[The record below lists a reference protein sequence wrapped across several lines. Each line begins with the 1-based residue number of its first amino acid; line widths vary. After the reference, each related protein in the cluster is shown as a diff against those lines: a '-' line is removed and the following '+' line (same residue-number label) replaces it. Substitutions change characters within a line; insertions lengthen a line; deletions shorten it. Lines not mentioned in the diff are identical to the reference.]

1 MEQVFFRLHVRLI
14 RFVTPLLVPR
24 VRKLLEKFVLM
35 NAILSLCLLVWLHMM
50 YVNSPESSPSNC
62 LYQELVKKN
71 MIENVGQFDVI
82 KLHIS
87 NDWLSQF
94 NHESSNTDR
103 RRKCASDQ
111 QCDISENDGGNEKV
125 PLLFDSFISSIGMH
139 IADSQHSAA
148 KSNGRGGGS
157 ARLFSVA
164 ERFLSSP
171 GPATSTSTSSSN
183 TETVTNTE
191 KNEKSDDH
199 LKVEV
204 TTLETSEL
212 STKEASRLNEN
223 IEGSREKGI
232 EKGEKG
238 REKGREKQSTPTTE
252 MASILLDLF
261 VSQRVYLFSLE
272 KGYLM
277 LHPDERDR
285 HDIKRLDVTIARDSK
300 CFGPSSSAWLVHS
313 FIGYD
318 TVVMNWAISTF
329 GGKGY
334 LYNIYSKELFNLNFA
349 ADFVDKSGAAP
360 VLNQNINLNL
370 NSNINLNSNS
380 NSNLNSNSNVMKK
393 NYSNNDTSND
403 IINSAHN
410 NNDKSKELDWKKK
423 DSKNSVNNKYSQNDR
438 EETKE
443 PFLRRMFSWLS
454 SLTQRTRGGRL
465 VQFTVAGLS
474 HFISF
479 KIGVIF
485 STLFLFF
492 TTTTL
497 VSFTLRETQERMLK
511 FTFLLQHHVSHRI
524 PYASLVFTHVVESL
538 VFVPIMVSY
547 NVN

>member
-14 RFVTPLLVPR
+14 RFVTPLLMPSI
-24 VRKLLEKFVLM
+24 RKLLEKFVLM

-50 YVNSPESSPSNC
+50 YVNPSESAQSNC
-62 LYQELVKKN
+62 LYQELLRKN
-71 MIENVGQFDVI
+71 MTGNVAQFDVI

-87 NDWLSQF
+87 NDWMSQF
-94 NHESSNTDR
+94 PAEGYESDR
-103 RRKCASDQ
+103 KERC
-111 QCDISENDGGNEKV
+111 DGGGQCHATKNSRGIEKL

-139 IADSQHSAA
+139 ITDSQHSTP

-164 ERFLSSP
+164 ERFLSGP
-171 GPATSTSTSSSN
+171 GLSASTGSGTGI
-183 TETVTNTE
+183 TNTE
-191 KNEKSDDH
+191 NNDESQFDMNFNPDESLVEGVSLDESTTSITEGLLGIKNE
-199 LKVEV
+199 
-204 TTLETSEL
+204 
-212 STKEASRLNEN
+212 NEN
-223 IEGSREKGI
+223 INGNVGKG
-232 EKGEKG
+232 
-238 REKGREKQSTPTTE
+238 TTTTE
-252 MASILLDLF
+252 IGSLLMDLF

-277 LHPDERDR
+277 LHPNERDR
-285 HDIKRLDVTIARDSK
+285 HDIKRLDLTIARDNI
-300 CFGPSSSAWLVHS
+300 CFGPRASAWLVHS

-349 ADFVDKSGAAP
+349 ADFVDRTGAEP
-360 VLNQNINLNL
+360 VENIKGNINKSDNF
-370 NSNINLNSNS
+370 
-380 NSNLNSNSNVMKK
+380 
-393 NYSNNDTSND
+393 YNNN
-403 IINSAHN
+403 NNNN
-410 NNDKSKELDWKKK
+410 NNDNDKKK
-423 DSKNSVNNKYSQNDR
+423 DYEKDKKSI
-438 EETKE
+438 
-443 PFLRRMFSWLS
+443 LS
-454 SLTQRTRGGRL
+454 LLYHWIALLTQRTRGGKL
-465 VQFTVAGLS
+465 VQFTFGGLS

-538 VFVPIMVSY
+538 VFVPIMVS
-547 NVN
+547 